1 MAETNLSEQVEP
13 PVSVSGR
20 SPAKPVAPSWPSP
33 QYLLIRA
40 LMLGALFYLANLAGL
55 REYTAFLSGTAA
67 GQTTMGWSVFYG
79 TVYIVLYLG
88 AVVLAPILAIAA
100 GLLVLWEK
108 MTRRR

>member
-1 MAETNLSEQVEP
+1 MAGTNLPEEIEP
-13 PVSVSGR
+13 PIRASAR
-20 SPAKPVAPSWPSP
+20 LPAKGTAASWPSP
-33 QYLLIRA
+33 RYLVIRA
-40 LMLGALFYLANLAGL
+40 LMLGVLFFLAHLAGL

-88 AVVLAPILAIAA
+88 VVVLAPILAIAA

-108 MTRRR
+108 VISRR